1 MIKNT
6 ETQLAFLL
14 INGRV
19 YYLTK
24 PEIIMGRSRHNDLII
39 PDLRISRMHAKLSRI
54 NDRYLLVDLNSTGG
68 TYVNERPIVQKLLDS
83 GDEVSLANSVYLT
96 FHQNP
101 KALPPNVQL
110 YSPEAQELLNGGTT
124 SNTQVRGLEEDE
136 QAEA

>member
-1 MIKNT
+1 MIENT

>member
-1 MIKNT
+1 MIENT

-83 GDEVSLANSVYLT
+83 GDEISLANSVYLI

-101 KALPPNVQL
+101 QSLPANVQI

-136 QAEA
+136 

>member
-1 MIKNT
+1 MIQDT

-19 YYLTK
+19 FYLTK

-68 TYVNERPIVQKLLDS
+68 TYVNEHPIVQKLLDS
-83 GDEVSLANSVYLT
+83 GDEVSLANSVYLV

-101 KALPPNVQL
+101 EALPANIQL
-110 YSPEAQELLNGGTT
+110 YSPEAQEMINGGTT
-124 SNTQVRGLEEDE
+124 SNTQVRDLKEEDE
-136 QAEA
+136 EV

>member
-1 MIKNT
+1 MIENT

-19 YYLTK
+19 FYLNK
-24 PEIIMGRSRHNDLII
+24 PEVIMGRSRHNDLII
-39 PDLRISRMHAKLSRI
+39 PDLRISRMHAKLSRV

-83 GDEVSLANSVYLT
+83 GDEVSLANSVYLV

-101 KALPPNVQL
+101 EALPANVQI
-110 YSPEAQELLNGGTT
+110 YSPDSGGLVNGEVT
-124 SNTQVRGLEEDE
+124 SDTQVRTADED
-136 QAEA
+136 

>member
-1 MIKNT
+1 MIQDT

-19 YYLTK
+19 FYLTK

-83 GDEVSLANSVYLT
+83 GDEVSLANSVYLI

-101 KALPPNVQL
+101 EALPANIKL
-110 YSPEAQELLNGGTT
+110 YSPDAQELLNGGTT
-124 SNTQVRGLEEDE
+124 SNTQVRDIEENDQE
-136 QAEA
+136 EV

>member
-1 MIKNT
+1 MIENT
-6 ETQLAFLL
+6 ETRLAFLL

-24 PEIIMGRSRHNDLII
+24 PEVIMGRSRHNDLII

-68 TYVNERPIVQKLLDS
+68 TFVNERPIVQKLLDS

-101 KALPPNVQL
+101 EALPPNVQL